1 MTVSSGGDVVFRKGK
16 EITFK
21 QVFWYSVFLAIIYLL
36 FQKPHWLNLIG
47 TLFVVLILIPTIYY
61 FSNDHSFKA
70 ISYENKNYFNGV
82 TGFFVL
88 LTAVAMILITVLIS
102 VFGPHLL

>member
-1 MTVSSGGDVVFRKGK
+1 MFRKRK
-16 EITFK
+16 VVTFK
-21 QVFWYSVFLAIIYLL
+21 QVFWYSVLLATIYLL
-36 FQKPHWLNLIG
+36 FQKPHWLNITG

-70 ISYENKNYFNGV
+70 ISYKNKDHFNGV

-88 LTAVAMILITVLIS
+88 LTVTAMILITVLIS
-102 VFGPHLL
+102 VFGPNLL